1 MGMMD
6 NMGDMTDKRRRFEEL
21 RQHEEDGTIDD
32 SGRQELQQLRSELFG
47 KDTI

>member
-6 NMGDMTDKRRRFEEL
+6 NMGDMSDKRRRFEEL
-21 RQHEEDGTIDD
+21 RKNEEEGTIDD
-32 SGRQELQQLRSELFG
+32 SGRMELQQLRSELFG